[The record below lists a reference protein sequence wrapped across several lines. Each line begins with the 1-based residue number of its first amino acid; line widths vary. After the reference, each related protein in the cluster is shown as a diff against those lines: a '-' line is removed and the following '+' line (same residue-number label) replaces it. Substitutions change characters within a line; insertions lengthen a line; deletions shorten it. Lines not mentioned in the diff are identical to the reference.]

1 MEHDIS
7 NMILE
12 NVQNHKYPF
21 CIIKPLKEER
31 SWNNGWFSIGFNCK
45 FSWITRTNYDGKEA
59 SEWEVVIVSN
69 RERKTL

>member
-21 CIIKPLKEER
+21 CIIKPP
-31 SWNNGWFSIGFNCK
+31 
-45 FSWITRTNYDGKEA
+45 YQGKKG
-59 SEWEVVIVSN
+59 
-69 RERKTL
+69 RETMADLALF

>member
-21 CIIKPLKEER
+21 CIIKPPYQGKKGRETMADLALVLDCKVLEGITQTTMVR
-31 SWNNGWFSIGFNCK
+31 SLA
-45 FSWITRTNYDGKEA
+45 SWK
-59 SEWEVVIVSN
+59 
-69 RERKTL
+69 L

>member
-21 CIIKPLKEER
+21 CIIKPPYQGRKVA
-31 SWNNGWFSIGFNCK
+31 NNGWFSIGFRLQS
-45 FSWITRTNYDGKEA
+45 FQGITRTNYDGKEA
-59 SEWEVVIVSN
+59 YTLGSSVIVT
-69 RERKTL
+69 K